1 MFLVYR
7 YWSEDS
13 HGIWGAASRPEN
25 LPRVLHANVSRAAV
39 QESPA
44 AGGLGSVPRLVPLA
58 VSNGRHVS
66 GLLSTL
72 ACSLCPAAACSVAC
86 GACRGQVP
94 GGLDHLSWGAVQ
106 HGAPGRA
113 FDPCSSGR
121 QLVTGLGLGLAGAWV
136 AWPGA

>member
-13 HGIWGAASRPEN
+13 YGIWGAASRPEN
-25 LPRVLHANVSRAAV
+25 LPRVLHANMSRAAV

-66 GLLSTL
+66 GMQHAT
-72 ACSLCPAAACSVAC
+72 CSLAG
-86 GACRGQVP
+86 GACRGQVL
-94 GGLDHLSWGAVQ
+94 GGLDHVSWGAVQ